1 MKKHIIL
8 FLFVSLQVSAF
19 AQKKDLPKDNK
30 WGYIDSNLILN
41 QMPDYRQA
49 KKEIDT
55 LGTIWREEMRSKMR
69 EIDTLYLNL
78 KEEEVLL
85 EKEERVKRLTAIEA
99 KQDSLNTYR
108 KEVFGFDGQYFKKKK
123 ELYKTAQD
131 RLFDA
136 MEIISKEYKL
146 HTLFD
151 KAGDKNLIYINPI
164 HNYSDYV
171 LEKLGLGDSND
182 TVK

>member
-1 MKKHIIL
+1 MKTRIVL
-8 FLFVSLQVSAF
+8 FLFIGLHVSLF

-41 QMPDYRQA
+41 QMPDYLQA

-55 LGTIWREEMRSKMR
+55 LGIIWREEMRSKMR

-85 EKEERVKRLTAIEA
+85 EKDERIKRLTAIEA
-99 KQDSLNTYR
+99 KRDSLDTYR
-108 KEVFGFDGQYFKKKK
+108 KAVFGFDGQYFKKKK

-136 MEIISKEYKL
+136 MELVCKEYKL

-151 KAGDKNLIYINPI
+151 KTGDKNLIYINPI